1 MIAMPD
7 NVIPFEVPKR
17 PRIKLKE
24 PLPDQRKVSVIPI
37 RAGVDERLHGATLRT
52 LIVLCSYCNRAG
64 LTWVG
69 QAKIAEARKVSQQAV
84 SKQMAI
90 LIKCGYVVVVKKGY
104 TGLYANTLR
113 VIFDDSIDTETA
125 IAVTSRQ
132 ENNRPPSMED
142 KPDTAGLRRI
152 ASLMAGLPNQ
162 PPTRSATMPT
172 SGTTKTVQRI
182 KDDIAKNTAKRSKLS
197 TGLQPSEVV
206 NREGSHTQ
214 LIEKSSQPPE
224 VVRSK
229 ELSINTGINNHK
241 STKLRLNNLALQT
254 LIDAG
259 MTERQIEADLAVLVP
274 LFQAE
279 GIEPTDNVLVTSI
292 LQMRRD
298 VR

>member
-1 MIAMPD
+1 
-7 NVIPFEVPKR
+7 
-17 PRIKLKE
+17 
-24 PLPDQRKVSVIPI
+24 
-37 RAGVDERLHGATLRT
+37 
-52 LIVLCSYCNRAG
+52 
-64 LTWVG
+64 
-69 QAKIAEARKVSQQAV
+69 
-84 SKQMAI
+84 
-90 LIKCGYVVVVKKGY
+90 
-104 TGLYANTLR
+104 
-113 VIFDDSIDTETA
+113 
-125 IAVTSRQ
+125 
-132 ENNRPPSMED
+132 
-142 KPDTAGLRRI
+142 
-152 ASLMAGLPNQ
+152 
-162 PPTRSATMPT
+162 MPT